1 MLTLTPQ
8 NITYILRK
16 YEYKY
21 NIKKEN
27 ADETIICALKQ
38 CNYPYTNKPVQISF
52 ACSNHKLK
60 QINDYNFNNYANQI
74 ISQTNLSLNKAN
86 LYLTNSAYDNN
97 LIYQDSTTT
106 SLGQLNYVKD
116 ITNPVE
122 LINILGFYHD
132 FYHDLTNQLHKL
144 NL

>member
-1 MLTLTPQ
+1 MLILTSQ
-8 NITYILRK
+8 NITYILSK

-38 CNYPYTNKPVQISF
+38 CNYPTTNKPVQISF
-52 ACSNHKLK
+52 SCPGHKLK
-60 QINDYNFNNYANQI
+60 RINDYNFNNYANQI
-74 ISQTNLSLNKAN
+74 ISQTNLSLNQVN
-86 LYLTNSAYDNN
+86 LYLTSSAYDNN
-97 LIYQDSTTT
+97 LIYQDNTATQ
-106 SLGQLNYVKD
+106 LGQLNYVKG

-122 LINILGFYHD
+122 LINILGFYRD
-132 FYHDLTNQLHKL
+132 FYHDLTNRLHKI